1 MRTFIFLA
9 VCLFSIAF
17 LGSCVESSQKYK
29 ALQAKVDSLQA
40 VSNGQSDEMDKLL
53 ADLNDISAGMQSIRE
68 AEHILAI
75 ESQSDTKNSKS
86 KSQITALK
94 NDVQALSDA
103 IAGYKEKIAKLEG
116 TNKRQSAEFK
126 KLIAGLNEELAI
138 RDQKINE
145 INQILAAK
153 EKELGIKTQQIAELN
168 QNVSNLQEESTSQK
182 ETISNQDKSLNTI
195 HYLLGSRKGLKEANV
210 ISRQGIF
217 CPPIVSSQAQNAK
230 FVDADM
236 RELTSIPLNT
246 KKAKILSVHPSES
259 YALETGDDGM
269 QTLKI
274 SNPSAFWK
282 QTKYLVVMINE

>member
-1 MRTFIFLA
+1 MCKHFLTLSP
-9 VCLFSIAF
+9 VT
-17 LGSCVESSQKYK
+17 KK
-29 ALQAKVDSLQA
+29 
-40 VSNGQSDEMDKLL
+40 KLL
-53 ADLNDISAGMQSIRE
+53 NWKGLTKAIRWIQE
-68 AEHILAI
+68 INRRI
-75 ESQSDTKNSKS
+75 
-86 KSQITALK
+86 
-94 NDVQALSDA
+94 
-103 IAGYKEKIAKLEG
+103 
-116 TNKRQSAEFK
+116 KR
-126 KLIAGLNEELAI
+126 ELAI

-246 KKAKILSVHPSES
+246 KKAKILPFTQANHTHWKPGMTVCRLWRLATRVHS
-259 YALETGDDGM
+259 G
-269 QTLKI
+269 
-274 SNPSAFWK
+274 NK
-282 QTKYLVVMINE
+282 QSTW